1 MTVLHITAAI
11 RALSIPRNRGHSSLP
26 LHSVPRFSP
35 ENGFVVSANFAE
47 PAEPQV
53 HSEYQPIIA
62 RVLAILSRLIVRNV
76 QFVLLVQSAVT
87 LKLIMTIINGCL
99 LIIYLTAC
107 ILFKRSVIYLYFLSS
122 YNYLNICYFASRRWI
137 HLTAPLIISSDL
149 DLLSTVMFNA
159 SNLLVLSQQIGT
171 LPTQL
176 WRVLQS

>member
-62 RVLAILSRLIVRNV
+62 RVLAILSRPDCSQCAICLVGPVCSHSETDHDDNKWLPSYNLFDGMYFIQEECNL
-76 QFVLLVQSAVT
+76 FVLPV
-87 LKLIMTIINGCL
+87 
-99 LIIYLTAC
+99 
-107 ILFKRSVIYLYFLSS
+107 IL
-122 YNYLNICYFASRRWI
+122 
-137 HLTAPLIISSDL
+137 
-149 DLLSTVMFNA
+149 
-159 SNLLVLSQQIGT
+159 
-171 LPTQL
+171 
-176 WRVLQS
+176 